1 MDLGLSGVLA
11 LILDSE
17 GLLGPEIARTLA
29 SEGAVV
35 ALAVGPG
42 RRSPGRTWI
51 DADSAI
57 HVFEASLESAASRNE
72 VMRSVE
78 AVVGLPAVLVCVA
91 ASPPVSD
98 LEALGTHGWTLGF
111 DSVVTPIADIG
122 KRVVP
127 AMRARGW
134 GRIVTLVASDVMQLN
149 PNSTGSNV
157 LQAPLVVW
165 SKELAKSCGAD
176 GVTSNLVVLGV
187 IDCLSALRPDL
198 QASSS
203 AYGQAPAGRPGTAT
217 EVGATVAFL
226 ASQCAGFMNGA
237 VIRVDGG
244 LVRSW

>member
-11 LILDSE
+11 LILDSD

-35 ALAVGPG
+35 ALAVGQG

-57 HVFEASLESAASRNE
+57 HVFEASLESAASRDE
-72 VMRSVE
+72 LMRSVE

-91 ASPPVSD
+91 ASPSVSD
-98 LEALGTHGWTLGF
+98 LEALGTHGWTVGF

-122 KRVVP
+122 ERIVP

-134 GRIVTLVASDVMQLN
+134 GRIVTLVASDVME
-149 PNSTGSNV
+149 PDPDEAGSGV
-157 LQAPLVVW
+157 FQAPLLMW
-165 SKELAKSCGAD
+165 SKAIATSFGAE
-176 GVTSNLVVLGV
+176 GVTSNVIVLGP
-187 IDCLSALRPDL
+187 IDCPG
-198 QASSS
+198 ASIHVPQTVP
-203 AYGQAPAGRPGTAT
+203 AAHRQVPAGRMGTVE
-217 EVGATVAFL
+217 EVSATVAFL
-226 ASQCAGFMNGA
+226 AGQYARHMNGA